1 MLIKTLSGKCQS
13 SGLRLAAA
21 EALHVT
27 INCLVERSEG
37 DGPGGSSGKVETSSS
52 SPPIGRRGV
61 CCSPLEVSLVEVLH
75 LKSLPQVS
83 WVPSLSIR
91 TTCVPTSPFT
101 GF

>member
-37 DGPGGSSGKVETSSS
+37 DGSGGGSGQAETSSS
-52 SPPIGRRGV
+52 PPVGRRGA
-61 CCSPLEVSLVEVLH
+61 CCSPLEVSLEEVLH

-83 WVPSLSIR
+83 WVPLLSIR
-91 TTCVPTSPFT
+91 TTCVPTTPFT